1 MVGVA
6 KTEDG
11 IALHLNLGLGFD
23 ALDPDFAFW
32 LNTPFEGL
40 GMRAHSSDKESG
52 LKTWHDGVLCPLDQG
67 WGSGVW
73 CMGMERPSSWG
84 SRTKNRLYGDTSA
97 CSFLPKRSNML
108 YTSAP
113 QMLQRFD

>member
-23 ALDPDFAFW
+23 ALYPDFAFW

-40 GMRAHSSDKESG
+40 GMRAHSSDKESR
-52 LKTWHDGVLCPLDQG
+52 LKIWHDGVLCPQDQG
-67 WGSGVW
+67 SGSWRDLHLGDL
-73 CMGMERPSSWG
+73 GQRIGFTE
-84 SRTKNRLYGDTSA
+84 TRLHVASCQSDQSCYIHGPLRCFRDSI
-97 CSFLPKRSNML
+97 K
-108 YTSAP
+108 
-113 QMLQRFD
+113 QG